1 MGQTDSNKVQ
11 AKDFFMNDQLFC
23 ITFRDDSESDLI
35 APELLSGLGY
45 EVSSWKDEE
54 TKVIHLTLYFQEE
67 SLCRQAEKTLSE
79 QLGDF
84 ADFGVV
90 LNDMQLHTLK
100 KEDWAEVWKL
110 HFKPLVISERLA
122 FAPSWEK
129 FQKGEGQILITLDPG
144 MSFGTGQHAT
154 TKFCLTQLDQQILRL
169 KQEGNTQISML
180 DAGSGSGILAIAA
193 KKLGCTTV
201 DAFDIDPDTIVTA
214 RENARINGIADCE
227 LSLQTAALTE
237 YKTERKYDLVAANIL
252 SSALM
257 AGRDELLSFCK
268 KGTILILAGILDA
281 EYNTVKNVFESSGR
295 CRQIATTQEKEWR
308 GGAFLVSE

>member
-110 HFKPLVISERLA
+110 HRIAIIVQSSDPQNLNPTK
-122 FAPSWEK
+122 
-129 FQKGEGQILITLDPG
+129 QIP
-144 MSFGTGQHAT
+144 M
-154 TKFCLTQLDQQILRL
+154 
-169 KQEGNTQISML
+169 
-180 DAGSGSGILAIAA
+180 
-193 KKLGCTTV
+193 
-201 DAFDIDPDTIVTA
+201 
-214 RENARINGIADCE
+214 
-227 LSLQTAALTE
+227 
-237 YKTERKYDLVAANIL
+237 
-252 SSALM
+252 
-257 AGRDELLSFCK
+257 
-268 KGTILILAGILDA
+268 
-281 EYNTVKNVFESSGR
+281 
-295 CRQIATTQEKEWR
+295 
-308 GGAFLVSE
+308 